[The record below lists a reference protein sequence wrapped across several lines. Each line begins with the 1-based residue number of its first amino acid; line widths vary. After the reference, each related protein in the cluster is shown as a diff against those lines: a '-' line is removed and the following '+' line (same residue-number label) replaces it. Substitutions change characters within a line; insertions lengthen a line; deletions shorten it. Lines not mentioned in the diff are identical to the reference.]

1 MVLTFCT
8 LILLICTSSQ
18 TNSLIIR
25 QDNLGCPRF
34 PFKRVYISM
43 TSIMTDKKDA
53 PLLSLQAE
61 FANLAYA
68 VTIQD
73 DDEIFKTIYDRS
85 WASDVV
91 EM

>member
-1 MVLTFCT
+1 MG
-8 LILLICTSSQ
+8 
-18 TNSLIIR
+18 
-25 QDNLGCPRF
+25 QDNLGRPKF
-34 PFKRVYISM
+34 PFKGVYISM
-43 TSIMTDKKDA
+43 TYIMTDKEDT
-53 PLLSLQAE
+53 PLLSLEAE

-85 WASDVV
+85 WSSGVV

>member
-1 MVLTFCT
+1 MSPL
-8 LILLICTSSQ
+8 SQ
-18 TNSLIIR
+18 LNM
-25 QDNLGCPRF
+25 
-34 PFKRVYISM
+34 SM
-43 TSIMTDKKDA
+43 TSTMADKEDT

-73 DDEIFKTIYDRS
+73 DDEIFKTVFDRS

>member
-1 MVLTFCT
+1 MSPLPQ
-8 LILLICTSSQ
+8 L
-18 TNSLIIR
+18 NM
-25 QDNLGCPRF
+25 
-34 PFKRVYISM
+34 SM
-43 TSIMTDKKDA
+43 TSTMADKEDT

-73 DDEIFKTIYDRS
+73 DDENFKTVFDRS